1 MMRLVFGGGLFSE
14 GLADADSMLA
24 AGGGYTR
31 DNTSTEG
38 DFYMMILSHDGSFQP
53 FWRAQNWAMERLI
66 YVHVSGD
73 LRWAMLALALGS
85 LHSVWV
91 LVRRQFVLLFRGPA
105 SRGRKDADTMVAA
118 GRG

>member
-1 MMRLVFGGGLFSE
+1 MVRLFFGGGRI
-14 GLADADSMLA
+14 DADSMLA

-38 DFYMMILSHDGSFQP
+38 DFYMVILSDDGSFQP
-53 FWRAQNWAMERLI
+53 FWRAQSWAMERLI

-73 LRWAMLALALGS
+73 LRWAVLALALGS
-85 LHSVWV
+85 LRSVWA
-91 LVRRQFVLLFRGPA
+91 LGRQQFVLLFRRAA
-105 SRGRKDADTMVAA
+105 SRAGEDADTMVAA

>member
-1 MMRLVFGGGLFSE
+1 MLRLFFGG

-38 DFYMMILSHDGSFQP
+38 DFYMMILSDDGRFRP
-53 FWRAQNWAMERLI
+53 FWHAQTWAMERLI

-73 LRWAMLALALGS
+73 LRWAVMSLAVGS
-85 LHSVWV
+85 LRSVWV
-91 LVRRQFVLLFRGPA
+91 LGREQFVLLFRSAA
-105 SRGRKDADTMVAA
+105 SRAPQDADTMVAA

>member
-1 MMRLVFGGGLFSE
+1 MLRLFSGGGV
-14 GLADADSMLA
+14 ADADSMLA

-38 DFYMMILSHDGSFQP
+38 DFYMMILSDDGSFQP

-66 YVHVSGD
+66 YVQVSGD
-73 LRWAMLALALGS
+73 LRWAMLALALAS
-85 LHSVWV
+85 LRSVWA
-91 LVRRQFVLLFRGPA
+91 RGQQQFVLLFRSTA
-105 SRGRKDADTMVAA
+105 SRTGEDADTMVAA

>member
-1 MMRLVFGGGLFSE
+1 MLRLFFGGGR
-14 GLADADSMLA
+14 ADADSMLA

-38 DFYMMILSHDGSFQP
+38 DFNMMILSHDGSFQP
-53 FWRAQNWAMERLI
+53 FWRAQSWAMERLI

-73 LRWAMLALALGS
+73 LRWAMLALAFRS
-85 LHSVWV
+85 LRSAWV
-91 LVRRQFVLLFRGPA
+91 LGRQQLVLLVRGAA
-105 SRGRKDADTMVAA
+105 SRAPQDADTMVAA

>member
-1 MMRLVFGGGLFSE
+1 MLRLFLRGD
-14 GLADADSMLA
+14 LADADSMLA

-31 DNTSTEG
+31 DNTSAEG
-38 DFYMMILSHDGSFQP
+38 DFYMMILSDDGSFQP
-53 FWRAQNWAMERLI
+53 FWRAPSWAMERQI

-85 LHSVWV
+85 MRSAWAIG
-91 LVRRQFVLLFRGPA
+91 RQQFVRLFRSAARRAPQ
-105 SRGRKDADTMVAA
+105 DADTMVAA

>member
-1 MMRLVFGGGLFSE
+1 MLRLFLRGGRT
-14 GLADADSMLA
+14 DADSMLA

-38 DFYMMILSHDGSFQP
+38 DFYMIILSDDGSFEP
-53 FWRAQNWAMERLI
+53 FWRAQSWAMERLI

-73 LRWAMLALALGS
+73 LRWAMIALALGS
-85 LHSVWV
+85 LRSVWV
-91 LVRRQFVLLFRGPA
+91 LGWQRFALLVRGAA
-105 SRGRKDADTMVAA
+105 SRAPQHADTMVAA